1 MVHQQPGGIITE
13 NGVGASMNDP
23 GWFDWSYTGVNFDL
37 AGNGGDECQL
47 FIPVWQRIFESV
59 VTTIMSGI
67 IIMMAFMRLTLP
79 NITHKSNRDYCG
91 KRILLV
97 IMCLTFGIELGFKFA
112 TRQMIYL
119 LNPCHLATI
128 LQVGGSSFICYN
140 EGMVYEVEVA

>member
-1 MVHQQPGGIITE
+1 
-13 NGVGASMNDP
+13 MNDP

-97 IMCLTFGIELGFKFA
+97 IMCLTFGIENDP
-112 TRQMIYL
+112 TRL
-119 LNPCHLATI
+119 LMCHN
-128 LQVGGSSFICYN
+128 GSLYFVFTPLS
-140 EGMVYEVEVA
+140 ETEKLK